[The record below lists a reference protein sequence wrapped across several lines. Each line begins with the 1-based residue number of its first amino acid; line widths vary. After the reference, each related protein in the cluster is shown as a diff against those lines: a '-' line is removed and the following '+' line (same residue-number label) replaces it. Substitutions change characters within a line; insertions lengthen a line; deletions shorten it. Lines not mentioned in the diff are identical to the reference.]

1 MRDGPSG
8 LALPRGFRDILPT
21 EARELHAI
29 ERTLMGAFAA
39 HGYVPLEPPT
49 VEFASGGLTLDE
61 RRMLRF
67 LDRDGRLLTL
77 RPDVTTAIARV
88 VAQRY
93 AAADATL
100 RLAYFTPVFREE
112 PSMRGSEREY
122 DQAGVELVGDPSLR
136 ADAEVIALL
145 ADALARCGLLAA
157 EIDVGH
163 VAFFGG
169 FAAALPAEARERVGA
184 AARAGDLVAALAL
197 ARGAGLSPARA
208 DALERGLRLRGQT
221 LAPARTG
228 APPAA
233 IAALDA
239 LDRLGPLLE
248 AAGVGAAI
256 RFDLGFV
263 PALPYYSGVVF
274 QVTAPGLGFPI
285 AAGGRY
291 DGLLARFGADR
302 PATGFGI
309 NVPHLHQAVVAAGW
323 RPPSGSPLLV
333 LAPAASDE
341 STLRVAAA
349 LRAMGL
355 AVAIG
360 DVAEHAGQEVR
371 RARVVDDAHVEY
383 EGVVRAV
390 DALVAVLAEGSPR

>member
-29 ERTLMGAFAA
+29 ERLLMGSFGSY
-39 HGYVPLEPPT
+39 GYVPLEPPT
-49 VEFASGGLTLDE
+49 VEFASAPVALDE

-67 LDRDGRLLTL
+67 LDRDGRLLAL
-77 RPDVTTAIARV
+77 RPDVTTAVARV

-93 AAADATL
+93 RETAGAL

-122 DQAGVELVGDPSLR
+122 DQAGVELIGDPSLR

-145 ADALARCGLLAA
+145 AEALARCGLLAA

-163 VAFFGG
+163 VGFFEG
-169 FAAALPAEARERVGA
+169 FVAEVADGTRERVAA
-184 AARAGDLVAALAL
+184 AARAGDLVATLAL
-197 ARGAGLSPARA
+197 AREGGLSASRLA
-208 DALERGLRLRGQT
+208 ALERGLRHRGAD
-221 LAPARTG
+221 LGAMRKDAPKTSV
-228 APPAA
+228 
-233 IAALDA
+233 AALDA
-239 LDRLGPLLE
+239 LESIAPLLA
-248 AAGVGAAI
+248 AAGVGSAI

-263 PALPYYSGVVF
+263 PSLPYYSGVVF
-274 QVTAPGLGFPI
+274 QVIAPDLGFPV

-291 DGLLARFGADR
+291 DALLARFGADR

-323 RPPSGSPLLV
+323 QPPSGAPLLV
-333 LAPAASDE
+333 LAPSSSAEA
-341 STLRVAAA
+341 TLKAAAA
-349 LRAMGL
+349 LRAFGIP
-355 AVAIG
+355 VAIG
-360 DVAEHAGQEVR
+360 DVAEHAGQTVR
-371 RARVVDDAHVEY
+371 RGRIVDDDHVEY
-383 EGVVRAV
+383 EGIVRAV
-390 DALVAVLAEGSPR
+390 GALGAFLTGGGPA